1 MSAPEILVHEL
12 RQPLT
17 AILSNAQAA
26 CRMLAA
32 ESPDLQE
39 VREILSDII
48 TCDKRAAGILGRL
61 EDMLKTTA
69 PKTGFG
75 HRDQA

>member
-1 MSAPEILVHEL
+1 MTAPETLVHEL

-26 CRMLAA
+26 HRMLAA
-32 ESPDLQE
+32 GSPDLRE

-48 TCDKRAAGILGRL
+48 ACDKRAAGILGRL
-61 EDMLKTTA
+61 EDMLKTAA
-69 PKTGFG
+69 PKTPFG
-75 HRDQA
+75 HGE

>member
-1 MSAPEILVHEL
+1 MTAPETLVHEL

-26 CRMLAA
+26 HRMLAA
-32 ESPDLQE
+32 GSPDLRE

-48 TCDKRAAGILGRL
+48 ACDKRAAGILGRL
-61 EDMLKTTA
+61 EDMLKTGPSRA
-69 PKTGFG
+69 RLG
-75 HRDQA
+75 HGE